1 MASLVASHVGSITRL
16 KSRWWVTS
24 QSLQGPMRRNLPPS
38 SLPWLLARFSSS
50 QAGELRVLA
59 RYVKSH
65 LGLSIGLLTRQKP
78 ASFSRKGEEDKE
90 SQIERKREDMSP
102 RWKPCLHNPVS
113 EEPSHCCCCIFR
125 SPELVSAI
133 HTRGVGIT

>member
-1 MASLVASHVGSITRL
+1 M
-16 KSRWWVTS
+16 TS
-24 QSLQGPMRRNLPPS
+24 QSLQGQIRRNLPPS

-59 RYVKSH
+59 RYVKVTCH
-65 LGLSIGLLTRQKP
+65 LGLSIGLLTRQQP
-78 ASFSRKGEEDKE
+78 ASFSMKGEEDRE

-113 EEPSHCCCCIFR
+113 EEPSIAAAVF
-125 SPELVSAI
+125 S
-133 HTRGVGIT
+133 